1 MERVN
6 TFIVV
11 WLLLM
16 LPLIYIP
23 SNSATEISFDVS
35 PVKPRIESPPGAI
48 ISVPLRVTNTGEVP
62 LNNLTISLVWELEN
76 GLYVVNRTVYVGVNE
91 SRVFDLT
98 LKVPNLPSGEYNL
111 TVRGL
116 LGNVTIEKRLILY
129 VKPEVIYSLF
139 IDVGDRYI
147 YGNDVEIKFFLVSH
161 SNDRIIG
168 PIWMKVYR
176 NGTLVED
183 KAEIRYID
191 PNWKWNYTMILQRPK
206 IGIYSVKLAANMSG
220 VYREVGKTFV
230 VYRRRFTYR
239 VWYWNGELKVQ
250 VKLIND
256 SPVKGVEV
264 TVNGL
269 NLKTDENGLVRYPTT
284 SPGIYEIQLNLD
296 GVVEKTALY
305 VGRLFINYEVKGE
318 ALRLKVLNSNGNPV
332 PNVTLSIAGPKGE
345 YSAVTDEKGEASI
358 SINALGYGT
367 ISITATAENYVGS
380 SLTIAIPSP
389 SPATSTTTTTTTASS
404 STTTTTTP
412 QTTTTTSSRPSTNVK
427 GKGGASWSE
436 IGAVLLGL
444 VILGGTSYVSFMRPH
459 ITEEEL
465 GRYYFV
471 KLRAPRLVLLR
482 NFRWERGMNA
492 VEVRATRGEAKI
504 EGSKVVWTIDELEP
518 GEEAVL
524 QVVLG

>member
-1 MERVN
+1 MKRIS
-6 TFIVV
+6 TFVV
-11 WLLLM
+11 IWLLLM
-16 LPLIYIP
+16 VPPMQIP
-23 SNSATEISFDVS
+23 KNSATKISFDIS
-35 PVKPRIESPPGAI
+35 PVKPRIESLPGAI
-48 ISVPLRVTNTGEVP
+48 ISVPVRVTNTGESP

-76 GLYVVNRTVYVGVNE
+76 GLYVVNRTVQIGVNE

-98 LKVPNLPSGEYNL
+98 LKVPDLPSGEYNL

-116 LGNVTIEKRLILY
+116 LGNVTIEKRLSLY
-129 VKPEVIYSLF
+129 IRPQVTYSLS

-147 YGNDVEIKFFLVSH
+147 YGNDVEIKFSLVSH

-168 PIWMKVYR
+168 PIWMRVYR

-191 PNWKWNYTMILQRPK
+191 PNEKWDYTMVLQRPK

-220 VYREVGKTFV
+220 VYREVEKTFV

-239 VWYWNGELKVQ
+239 AWYSDGELKVL
-250 VKLIND
+250 VKLING
-256 SPVKGVEV
+256 SPVKGIEV

-269 NLKTDENGLVRYPTT
+269 NLKTDENGLVRYPTA
-284 SPGIYEIQLNLD
+284 SPGLYEIQLNLD

-318 ALRLKVLNSNGNPV
+318 ALRLKVLDSNGNPV
-332 PNVTLSIAGPKGE
+332 PNVTLSIAGPRGE
-345 YSAVTDEKGEASI
+345 YSAATDEKGEASI

-367 ISITATAENYVGS
+367 ISITATSENYVGS

-389 SPATSTTTTTTTASS
+389 SITTTTTASS
-404 STTTTTTP
+404 STTTTTTS
-412 QTTTTTSSRPSTNVK
+412 QTTTTTSSQPPTNVK
-427 GKGGASWSE
+427 GNVKGKSGTSWSE
-436 IGAVLLGL
+436 IGTVLLGL
-444 VILGGTSYVSFMRPH
+444 IIFSGTSYLSFMRPH
-459 ITEEEL
+459 IIKEEL

-471 KLRAPRLVLLR
+471 KLRAPRLVPLR
-482 NFRWERGMNA
+482 NFRWEKGMNA
-492 VEVRATRGEAKI
+492 VEVRTTKGTAKI
-504 EGSKVVWTIDELEP
+504 EGSRVVWSIDELEP